1 MATQAIRETS
11 PDLIT
16 HDQLSPMRR
25 ELHKRHGLSSS
36 SSDLNENI
44 ASNSSPVPEQEKS
57 AEKTSCCGSRVI
69 KYGLPIAITATVGA
83 GYLAS
88 RTSVISLNQ

>member
-1 MATQAIRETS
+1 MSTKATPETS
-11 PDLIT
+11 PDLIM
-16 HDQLSPMRR
+16 HDQLLPMRD
-25 ELHKRHGLSSS
+25 LHKRHGLSSS